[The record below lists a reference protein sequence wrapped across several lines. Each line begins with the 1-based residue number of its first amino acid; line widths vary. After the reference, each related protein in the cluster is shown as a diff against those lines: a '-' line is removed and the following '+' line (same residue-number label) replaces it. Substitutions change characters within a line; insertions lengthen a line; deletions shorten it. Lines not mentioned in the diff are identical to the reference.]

1 MVEENER
8 LAGGVVSEG
17 TAQVHGPVQ
26 GPKRDN
32 LIAEAEALV
41 HYVAGHG
48 ATDTLG
54 TDGAERLK
62 ALAEAVEVANAD
74 AHPEPIS
81 ERWTRLIVAY
91 ERLASVTYAGR
102 GVNGRTV
109 LDTQG
114 RPACDGRNGWLRF
127 FPRMKKRNWVVIMGL
142 LLAAVGIGLE
152 VLVEWSRVPSGASV
166 VSEEFKA
173 ALKAVGHF
181 AMPATWGGLGA
192 CVFLAKRMS
201 DKLYRMQYEEAR
213 TRGFGTR
220 IFLGST
226 IGVVTASIAF
236 PELDTQFTAGE
247 TGLRPPAVAFVAGL
261 SVKPVYAAFEA
272 LSEGIAARI
281 APPKED
287 GRPRTGEA

>member
-1 MVEENER
+1 MVAENDR
-8 LAGGVVSEG
+8 LAGGVGPEG
-17 TAQVHGPVQ
+17 AARMYGPVQ
-26 GPKRDN
+26 GPKRDK

-41 HYVAGHG
+41 SYVAGHG
-48 ATDTLG
+48 ATDPNV

-62 ALAEAVEVANAD
+62 ELAEAVELANAE
-74 AHPEPIS
+74 ARPEPLD
-81 ERWTRLIVAY
+81 ERWTRLVVAY

-114 RPACDGRNGWLRF
+114 RLACDGRSGWLRF
-127 FPRMKKRNWVVIMGL
+127 LPRVKKRNMVVIMGL

-152 VLVEWSRVPSGASV
+152 VLVELSRVPSGASAM
-166 VSEEFKA
+166 SEEFKA
-173 ALKAVGHF
+173 ALKAIGHF
-181 AMPATWGGLGA
+181 AMPAAWGGLGA

-213 TRGFGTR
+213 TRGYGTR

-236 PELDTQFTAGE
+236 PELDTQFMAGK
-247 TGLRPPAVAFVAGL
+247 TGLGPPAVAFVAGL

-272 LSEGIAARI
+272 LSDGIAARI

-287 GRPRTGEA
+287 GNP

>member
-1 MVEENER
+1 MAENER
-8 LAGGVVSEG
+8 PAGGVGPED
-17 TAQVHGPVQ
+17 AALAYGPVQ
-26 GPKRDN
+26 GANRDK
-32 LIAEAEALV
+32 LIAEAQALV

-48 ATDTLG
+48 AADTNG

-62 ALAEAVEVANAD
+62 ALTEAVEVANAE
-74 AHPEPIS
+74 AHPEPID
-81 ERWTRLIVAY
+81 ERWTRLVVAY
-91 ERLASVTYAGR
+91 ERLASVTYASR

-114 RPACDGRNGWLRF
+114 RPACDGRHGWLRF
-127 FPRMKKRNWVVIMGL
+127 FGRMNKRNTVVIVGL
-142 LLAAVGIGLE
+142 LLAAAGIGLE
-152 VLVEWSRVPSGASV
+152 VLAEWSRVPSGTSAM
-166 VSEEFKA
+166 SEEFKA
-173 ALKAVGHF
+173 ALRALGHF
-181 AMPATWGGLGA
+181 AMPAAWGGLGA

-213 TRGFGTR
+213 TRGYGTR

-226 IGVVTASIAF
+226 IGVVTVSIAF
-236 PELDTQFTAGE
+236 PELDTQFMAGK
-247 TGLRPPAVAFVAGL
+247 TGLGPPAVAFVAGL

-287 GRPRTGEA
+287 GRP

>member
-1 MVEENER
+1 MVAENEQP
-8 LAGGVVSEG
+8 AGGVEPEG
-17 TAQVHGPVQ
+17 AARVYGPVQ
-26 GPKRDN
+26 GPKRDK

-41 HYVAGHG
+41 NYVAGHG
-48 ATDTLG
+48 ATDPNV

-62 ALAEAVEVANAD
+62 ELAEAVEVANAE
-74 AHPEPIS
+74 ARPEPID
-81 ERWTRLIVAY
+81 ERWTRLVVTY
-91 ERLASVTYAGR
+91 EQLASVTYAR
-102 GVNGRTV
+102 WGVNGRTV

-114 RPACDGRNGWLRF
+114 RLAGDDRSAWLRF
-127 FPRMKKRNWVVIMGL
+127 LPRVKKRTIVVIIGL

-152 VLVEWSRVPSGASV
+152 VLVELSRVPSDGSAMSD
-166 VSEEFKA
+166 ELKA

-181 AMPATWGGLGA
+181 TMPAAWGGLGA

-213 TRGFGTR
+213 TQGYGTR

-236 PELDTQFTAGE
+236 PELDTQFMAGS
-247 TGLRPPAVAFVAGL
+247 TGLAPPAVAFVAGL

-287 GRPRTGEA
+287 GKP